1 MRKFWKDR
9 RGNYGMLFAI
19 MLVPI
24 MGGLAM
30 AVDYH
35 EIGGRR
41 QATLNALD
49 AAGIATARYI
59 LCPAQRRRR
68 SSSTPTNFSTNL
80 ANAVDPANV
89 RLNVR
94 LPSNQAGGGTLKLSA
109 HLNYDPT
116 STISSR
122 TCWTAERAAAPT
134 ISLSPP
140 APKSA

>member
-35 EIGGRR
+35 EISSQR

-59 LCPAQRRRR
+59 VSGATDTQVVQYA
-68 SSSTPTNFSTNL
+68 NEFFKTNL

-89 RLNVR
+89 TLNVR

-109 HLNYDPT
+109 HLNYKPYFYNIFTDMLDGGEGSGT
-116 STISSR
+116 DN
-122 TCWTAERAAAPT
+122 
-134 ISLSPP
+134 SLSPP